1 MPRRSSAGLLLLT
14 LSPPR
19 RMSPEVMSISRLT
32 IRIAVVLPQ
41 PDGPTSTQIS
51 PAGTSR
57 LRSSTAGAGAPGYSL
72 VTARNSMLAAD
83 CVSPKAPV
91 LLGRRRGAEAGH
103 PTGAGPRC
111 QQVPTGENVSPRPLR
126 RWFDAAMP
134 AERDHDILVLGAT
147 GFTGALTA
155 EYL

>member
-57 LRSSTAGAGAPGYSL
+57 LRSSTAGAGAPGDRF
-72 VTARNSMLAAD
+72 VTDRNSMLAAD
-83 CVSPKAPV
+83 WVSPKASFLP
-91 LLGRRRGAEAGH
+91 GRRRGPDAAH
-103 PTGAGPRC
+103 PIGAG
-111 QQVPTGENVSPRPLR
+111 
-126 RWFDAAMP
+126 
-134 AERDHDILVLGAT
+134 
-147 GFTGALTA
+147 
-155 EYL
+155 